1 MIIQNPAISLI
12 ESGEWTMEPE
22 SYYVE
27 RIIEN
32 MPPLRIPSSLNVTGR
47 NEIINEPI
55 FSQQRTLVSVL
66 NQANIVIKDAE
77 ITSENVEAN
86 DVSQI
91 VIQNVQDVI
100 ADGGTKNVNNI
111 NGEKSSEIWQS

>member
-1 MIIQNPAISLI
+1 
-12 ESGEWTMEPE
+12 
-22 SYYVE
+22 
-27 RIIEN
+27 

-47 NEIINEPI
+47 NEIINEPV

-100 ADGGTKNVNNI
+100 ADGGTKNVKNI
-111 NGEKSSEIWQS
+111 NGEKSSEIWQSL